1 MNIAFMFSGQGSQ
14 YLGMGKEFYQKYD
27 YVREIFD
34 SAVKIT
40 GYPIAEICF
49 EDEVKLF
56 QTKYTQVCMFTLYH
70 AILTV
75 LKNNNV
81 EANYSMGLSL
91 GEYGAYLHNN
101 VFDFETGL
109 LIVKQ
114 RALLMEEAV
123 QKTSGKMSAIIGLD
137 ASKLARI
144 IEEVPGYVT
153 IANYNTYDQLVVSG
167 EENSINSLNQL
178 ALEKGAKRAIL
189 LSTAGAFHSKK
200 MLDAEKDFEGF
211 LDKIYLNEPS
221 KTLLVNLTG
230 DFYNPEFQIKDIF
243 TKQLSNSVKFY
254 QMVEKLINVGV
265 DTFIEIGPKKT
276 LCSFVKKINMEV
288 MVMNVEDETSLIQ
301 TLTKMEE
308 NHG

>member
-1 MNIAFMFSGQGSQ
+1 MKIAFMFSGQGSQ

-34 SAVKIT
+34 FAEKIT

-56 QTKYTQVCMFTLYH
+56 QTKYTQVCMFTLYQ
-70 AILTV
+70 AILAV
-75 LKNNNV
+75 LKAHKI
-81 EANYSMGLSL
+81 EADYSMGLSL

-101 VFDFETGL
+101 IFDFKTGL

-114 RALLMEEAV
+114 RALLMEDAV
-123 QKTSGKMSAIIGLD
+123 QITPGKMSAIIGLD
-137 ASKLARI
+137 ASI
-144 IEEVPGYVT
+144 IEKLIENIPGYVT

-167 EENSINSLNQL
+167 EEKAIDFLNGL
-178 ALEKGAKRAIL
+178 ALEKGAKRAVL
-189 LSTAGAFHSKK
+189 LSTAGAFHSKM
-200 MLDAEKDFEGF
+200 MLDAEKEFRSF
-211 LDKIYLNEPS
+211 LDEISLNEPN

-230 DFYNPEFQIKDIF
+230 DFYNPESQMKDIF

-254 QMVEKLINVGV
+254 QMIEKLVASGV

>member
-1 MNIAFMFSGQGSQ
+1 MFSGQGSQ

-34 SAVKIT
+34 SAEKIT

-75 LKNNNV
+75 LKNNKI

-91 GEYGAYLHNN
+91 GEYGAYLHNK

-189 LSTAGAFHSKK
+189 LSTAGAFHSKM
-200 MLDAEKDFEGF
+200 MLDAEKDFESF
-211 LDKIYLNEPS
+211 LDKISLYQPS

-230 DFYNPEFQIKDIF
+230 DFYNPEFQIKDIL

-254 QMVEKLINVGV
+254 QMVEKLINAGV

-288 MVMNVEDETSLIQ
+288 TVMNVEDETSLIQ